1 MHRRTELS
9 RITRFCYTPAGRIST
24 LASPKSGYV
33 PRVRY
38 RYFDVKHFETVLLNL
53 VNLTPVPLLDW
64 DRSGALSIFE
74 YFFNNPSPRAVPR
87 ENLGLRLGPY
97 YVIYRMQ
104 RVDVL
109 G

>member
-38 RYFDVKHFETVLLNL
+38 HYFDVKHFETVLLNL

-74 YFFNNPSPRAVPR
+74 YFLIIHPLERSR
-87 ENLGLRLGPY
+87 ERTWDY
-97 YVIYRMQ
+97 AWVHIT
-104 RVDVL
+104 
-109 G
+109 